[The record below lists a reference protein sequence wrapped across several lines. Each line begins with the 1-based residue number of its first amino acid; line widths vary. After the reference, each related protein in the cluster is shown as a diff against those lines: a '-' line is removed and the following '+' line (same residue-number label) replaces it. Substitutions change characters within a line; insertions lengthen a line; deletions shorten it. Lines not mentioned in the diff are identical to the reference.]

1 MSTLSPR
8 ALAGAHEGRKF
19 GAAPAPAPA
28 GWHRHRHP
36 GAAMAPGPASW
47 EAEHDEQT
55 DADLLFIV
63 SADQV
68 GTLLI

>member
-1 MSTLSPR
+1 
-8 ALAGAHEGRKF
+8 
-19 GAAPAPAPA
+19 
-28 GWHRHRHP
+28 
-36 GAAMAPGPASW
+36 MAPGPASW